1 MEEVEGQDR
10 IGVLVISL
18 RRLEPSARLI
28 AQLTAITDLVA
39 EQQAIT
45 VPGDDDTVLERVRE
59 WMHAV
64 TADGSL
70 PW

>member
-1 MEEVEGQDR
+1 MEDVEGQDR
-10 IGVLVISL
+10 IAVLVISL

-45 VPGDDDTVLERVRE
+45 VTGDHGAVIERVRE
-59 WMHAV
+59 WLLAV
-64 TADGSL
+64 AAGRSL

>member
-1 MEEVEGQDR
+1 MEDVEGQDR
-10 IGVLVISL
+10 VGVLVISL

-28 AQLTAITDLVA
+28 AQLTAISSLVA

-45 VPGDDDTVLERVRE
+45 VVGDSEAVIERVRE
-59 WMHAV
+59 WLRAV
-64 TADGSL
+64 TAGASL